1 MPLDV
6 VSTTEEKVKIHIAPV
21 TSSGKPAKLDGI
33 PVWTLDGTGSI
44 VVAEDGLSAD
54 VVSADSPGVS
64 NWSVSADA
72 DLGDGVSTIVDGGV
86 YTYNDPQAAALGTTA
101 EAAVPK

>member
-21 TSSGKPAKLDGI
+21 TSTGKPAKLDGI

-44 VVAEDGLSAD
+44 VAAEDGLSAD
-54 VVSADSPGVS
+54 VISADAPGTS
-64 NWSVSADA
+64 NWSVTADA
-72 DLGDGVSTIVDGGV
+72 DLGEGVSSITDGGV
-86 YTYNDPQAAALGTTA
+86 YTYNDPQQFYPCHIQN
-101 EAAVPK
+101 PK